1 MSVEIQMD
9 VGALLLRCEIVAAR
23 IDGILLANPD
33 LAGLWRTEVA
43 LLEAAASVGLEGE
56 RISTAGM
63 VMRLT
68 SNLAIEEES
77 RTTEMALRM
86 LSVLK
91 RPGNIFNAPVETMRR
106 IEAAASPVGQA
117 RDETDR
123 LDDRELALVVDEG
136 RRWAHFPIL
145 AGWRAAAV
153 YAFRSRRES
162 PAAERLVFMAVEGAA
177 RHLIGLSP
185 VPSAPPQDDG
195 DAQAAILMRASAG
208 WILAPSVAM
217 ARNGLRIWSPLSG
230 IESFLDAASRAL
242 SQDLGQLGTLRHEL
256 SRLDKVVAGVSGRS
270 RMGDLVALLSK
281 QPVVNS
287 AMVCDRLG
295 VSRRT
300 ALALIEELEEASC
313 LVNVTGRRSARFWA
327 LPSLASQMRP
337 SAAIRRGA
345 PRAAPPAKAAVSL
358 EAVGRPGQL
367 HEQFDED
374 RLNRIMENL
383 DAAMAGLEAVVRR
396 RPGAGEM

>member
-1 MSVEIQMD
+1 MD
-9 VGALLLRCEIVAAR
+9 VGALLLRCEITAGR
-23 IDGILLANPD
+23 IDGILLADPD
-33 LAGLWRTEVA
+33 LATLWRTEVA
-43 LLEAAASVGLEGE
+43 LLEASASVGLEGE

-68 SNLAIEEES
+68 SNLAIDEES
-77 RTTEMALRM
+77 RTTEMALK
-86 LSVLK
+86 LLTVIK
-91 RPGNIFNAPVETMRR
+91 RPRNIFGAPVETLRR
-106 IEAAASPVGQA
+106 IEAAAMPVGRA

-123 LDDRELALVVDEG
+123 LEDRELSLVVDEG
-136 RRWAHFPIL
+136 RRWVHFPIL

-162 PAAERLVFMAVEGAA
+162 PAAERLIFMAVEGAA

-185 VPSAPPQDDG
+185 VPSAPPGEDG
-195 DAQAAILMRASAG
+195 DAQAALMMPASAG

-217 ARNGLRIWSPLSG
+217 ARNGLRIWSPLSD
-230 IESFLDAASRAL
+230 IESFLNAASRAL
-242 SQDLGQLGTLRHEL
+242 SQDLGHLGTLRHEL
-256 SRLDKVVAGVSGRS
+256 ARMDKVAAGASGRS
-270 RMGDLVALLSK
+270 RSGDLVALLKK

-287 AMVCDRLG
+287 AMVCERLG

-300 ALALIEELEEASC
+300 ALVLIEELEEASC

-337 SAAIRRGA
+337 SVPIRREV
-345 PRAAPPAKAAVSL
+345 PRAAPRVKAAVSL
-358 EAVGRPGQL
+358 EAVGQPGHL

-374 RLNRIMENL
+374 WLNRIMENL
-383 DAAMAGLEAVVRR
+383 DAAMAGVDAVIRKAPRR
-396 RPGAGEM
+396 MD